1 MNMAY
6 DYNDQIRLAQDFL
19 DENPQADISR
29 LQCLMRK
36 ILPSEYHFQV
46 DLIRRTPAVA
56 PTINVMG
63 GHNLIAP
70 QASTATQNVASAPE
84 SHKDAAVLRKL
95 QVIEDIVTK
104 HHNYTWAVSQL
115 LSLGPEDSEVNCLL
129 DRYVTELT
137 EKEVMTLIQIPHTE
151 IQTFALLH
159 AALTLDENSLVCH
172 LLSSPFVRNCK
183 DSRYKH
189 LVCAAIER
197 ARRCF
202 PSRLNK

>member
-1 MNMAY
+1 MAY

-36 ILPSEYHFQV
+36 ILPQEYHFQV
-46 DLIRRTPAVA
+46 DLIRRTPVVA
-56 PTINVMG
+56 STINVMG

-70 QASTATQNVASAPE
+70 QASTVTQNVASALE
-84 SHKDAAVLRKL
+84 SRTDAVVLKKI
-95 QVIEDIVTK
+95 QVIEDIVKK

-115 LSLGPEDSEVNCLL
+115 LTLGPEIPEVSRLL
-129 DRYVTELT
+129 DKYVAELT
-137 EKEVMTLIQIPHTE
+137 EKDVMTLIQIPHTE

-159 AALTLDENSLVCH
+159 SALTLDENSLVCH
-172 LLSSPFVRNCK
+172 LLDSPFVRNCK
-183 DSRYKH
+183 DDRYKQ

-197 ARRCF
+197 VRRCF
-202 PSRLNK
+202 PFRLNK